1 MSINQDINSS
11 LLAVTDTERQ
21 EAIRTLI
28 QKLVK
33 EKKDLD
39 LDLRTYNEDSTK
51 KQEEVEFYNY
61 MLHLEKYGFGWE
73 DTSLLFS

>member
-1 MSINQDINSS
+1 MSINQDIDSS

-51 KQEEVEFYNY
+51 KQEEVEFYND

>member
-1 MSINQDINSS
+1 M
-11 LLAVTDTERQ
+11 
-21 EAIRTLI
+21 I

-33 EKKDLD
+33 EKKDSD
-39 LDLRTYNEDSTK
+39 LDFRIYNEDSTK
-51 KQEEVEFYNY
+51 KQEEVEFYNH